1 MMPAIPDVGSS
12 EELAIMVPNK
22 AQRIK
27 PEGNPLL
34 YAVFRLS
41 PKGHECFSRYV
52 LAGEA
57 HALKLFP
64 SVIVRPVRPDQ
75 VVIL

>member
-1 MMPAIPDVGSS
+1 MQQKRGVGTP
-12 EELAIMVPNK
+12 V
-22 AQRIK
+22 
-27 PEGNPLL
+27 L

-41 PKGHECFSRYV
+41 PKGHECFSHYV
-52 LAGEA
+52 LPGEA
-57 HALKLFP
+57 QALKLFP